1 MPLINRTKDV
11 VIPRTLLQGFLQF
24 LPLILRRMIQ
34 KKGEPLRQ
42 RIRPRGSFSSR
53 LARIVQLE
61 HNDRVGVSSDAKDS
75 LWLVARTL
83 LQPSCRQSELP
94 ERKFDSASP

>member
-11 VIPRTLLQGFLQF
+11 VIPRTLLQVFLQF

-34 KKGEPLRQ
+34 KKGEPLRR
-42 RIRPRGSFSSR
+42 RIRQRGSFSSR
-53 LARIVQLE
+53 LERIVRLE
-61 HNDRVGVSSDAKDS
+61 HNDRVGVTSDAGDS

-83 LQPSCRQSELP
+83 LQLACRQSELP
-94 ERKFDSASP
+94 RRKFDSAPP